1 MRLIKYLAS
10 LVAVAMVLSLGA
22 LAKDHDSG
30 SFDLTQAARVGSTT
44 LQPGHYKAEWTGP
57 NNALHVA
64 IVKNGETVAT
74 ATAKMKELSAK
85 ARNGAVVL
93 RTTNNHNPLVEEI
106 DFSNRTDALVLSG
119 V

>member
-22 LAKDHDSG
+22 LARDRDSG
-30 SFDLTQAARVGSTT
+30 SFDLSQAARIGSTT

-64 IVKNGETVAT
+64 IVKDGKTVAT
-74 ATAKMKELSAK
+74 ATGKMKELPTKSQS
-85 ARNGAVVL
+85 GAVTL
-93 RTTNNHNPLVEEI
+93 RNMNNHNQMVEEI